1 MEATAAAPA
10 ARRRP
15 SLARYAERRIGDG
28 TTEQQL
34 FNLLV
39 RPFAAP
45 TFAGFWRTFN
55 PLYSYYLYYWSYR
68 PLRRRLPRPLA
79 ELITFAVSGFFLHEL
94 PLWLVLRAVYG
105 EGWTFP
111 WITTWF
117 VLAGAVAIAAEML
130 HVELSRLPFAARIA
144 VNLTYLAD
152 NPLRRPRHHDR
163 RLTEPRTRTTN

>member
-1 MEATAAAPA
+1 MEATAAH
-10 ARRRP
+10 RRP
-15 SLARYAERRIGDG
+15 SLARYAGRRIGDG

-45 TFAGFWRTFN
+45 TFGGFWRTFN

-94 PLWLVLRAVYG
+94 PLSLILRTV
-105 EGWTFP
+105 TFP
-111 WITTWF
+111 WITAWF
-117 VLAGAVAIAAEML
+117 VLAGAVAIASEML

-144 VNLTYLAD
+144 VNLAYLAAT
-152 NPLRRPRHHDR
+152 LCTV
-163 RLTEPRTRTTN
+163 LAISLAV

>member
-68 PLRRRLPRPLA
+68 PLRRHMPRPVA

-105 EGWTFP
+105 EGWAFL

-117 VLAGAVAIAAEML
+117 VLAGAVAMAAEML

-144 VNLTYLAD
+144 VNLTYLAAT
-152 NPLRRPRHHDR
+152 LFVV
-163 RLTEPRTRTTN
+163 LAVTMAV

>member
-68 PLRRRLPRPLA
+68 PLRRLVPRPLA

-105 EGWTFP
+105 EGGRSP
-111 WITTWF
+111 GSPPGSSSP
-117 VLAGAVAIAAEML
+117 A
-130 HVELSRLPFAARIA
+130 LSRW
-144 VNLTYLAD
+144 
-152 NPLRRPRHHDR
+152 RRRCFTWNSPACRSPRGSPSTSPTWR
-163 RLTEPRTRTTN
+163 RHSAPS